1 MSKNIISSD
10 ESDFESSA
18 LHKSAEKAECPICCS
33 MICVDKIEEHANSCI
48 DSISDNASPKD
59 SMFSSR
65 DLFNSDIFENDID
78 QNDESS
84 KRKSWNL
91 ENSFENSE
99 SNPSKRKRIAHKPS
113 TTSLMQ
119 SEPIDLA
126 PYPDLKKGNVR
137 GCLRNDSN
145 NPGLSVQNL
154 LKGKQP
160 VKQSSLNVQERGSF
174 ETERTS
180 NSFGFK
186 LHPFLAKTNS
196 PVNEAGRSGQT
207 VGNAI
212 VPDGEGGFIIN
223 DSAIHKKCTD
233 EEQIFPSSSLLSG
246 GFIDFKNQFKEK
258 AVPRTPVRARKQKKS
273 PKKKRTWKPSGRS
286 RGKGRGRGVG
296 RFRHG

>member
-1 MSKNIISSD
+1 MLRITTFSFYKNIGTQSRVVK
-10 ESDFESSA
+10 FT
-18 LHKSAEKAECPICCS
+18 
-33 MICVDKIEEHANSCI
+33 VY
-48 DSISDNASPKD
+48 
-59 SMFSSR
+59 FFR

-186 LHPFLAKTNS
+186 LHPFLAKVIIICSYMLRFCYFSIQFSHNNNNLYHH
-196 PVNEAGRSGQT
+196 VNT
-207 VGNAI
+207 YF
-212 VPDGEGGFIIN
+212 VPIIW
-223 DSAIHKKCTD
+223 
-233 EEQIFPSSSLLSG
+233 
-246 GFIDFKNQFKEK
+246 
-258 AVPRTPVRARKQKKS
+258 R
-273 PKKKRTWKPSGRS
+273 
-286 RGKGRGRGVG
+286 
-296 RFRHG
+296 